1 MTETL
6 YVRAHEPG
14 TAERV
19 VNELLDREHVS
30 PERLHAYG
38 KRLPGGLR
46 VEATRWR
53 STALAILPGA
63 VVGAVAVPF
72 LWLVV
77 VETPSDVATL
87 ALGLIGAVA
96 AGGWSL
102 MHERRK
108 DSPMNAQKRAMRH
121 GDLLIAA
128 DVDDSEADAVE
139 RRIADSHPEVDVLGS
154 DPAQRP

>member
-1 MTETL
+1 MSETL

-14 TAERV
+14 AAERV
-19 VNELLDREHVS
+19 VNELLDREHFS

-87 ALGLIGAVA
+87 ALGLIGAVV

-102 MHERRK
+102 MHERHK

-121 GDLLIAA
+121 GNLLIAA
-128 DVDDSEADAVE
+128 DVGARDRDAVE
-139 RRIADSHPEVDVLGS
+139 RRIAEAHPEVDVLGS